1 VRLALFAAV
10 LLAASVCSG
19 AEKPS
24 ERKQALSGFV
34 DEMVARHGF
43 TRDDLDQ
50 AFGTA
55 RSLPEIVEL
64 MDRAADPKPWE
75 EYRSIFVTSEKVAGG
90 TRFWND
96 NGEALALARQ
106 RYGVPEEIV
115 IAVIGIETHYGRNRG
130 RFRVLDA
137 LSTLAFDYPRRA
149 NEFRVELEHF
159 LLLSREES
167 LPLGTPIGSYAGAM
181 GIAQFMPGSY
191 RRYAVDFDGDGR
203 RDLFE
208 NTNDAIGSIANYLTA
223 HGWQRNAPVAT
234 PAEVAETAAETF
246 RSGKLSTRY
255 PLSELLSSGVR
266 AEGVHPAAI
275 SAIPLTLK
283 KRTGQEYWLGF
294 DNFYVITRYN
304 QSVFYAMAVH
314 QLSQEIRSGYEQSRI
329 AVDP

>member
-1 VRLALFAAV
+1 V
-10 LLAASVCSG
+10 LLAAFVSSG

-24 ERKQALSGFV
+24 ERKQALADFV
-34 DEMVARHGF
+34 DQMVARHGF
-43 TRDDLDQ
+43 TRDGLDQ
-50 AFGTA
+50 AFGSA

-64 MDRAADPKPWE
+64 MNRASDPKPWE
-75 EYRSIFVTSEKVAGG
+75 DYRSIFVTTEKVAGG
-90 TRFWND
+90 TRFWSD
-96 NGEALALARQ
+96 HMEALALARQ

-130 RFRVLDA
+130 RFKVLDA

-149 NEFRVELEHF
+149 QEFRLELEHF

-167 LPLGTPIGSYAGAM
+167 LPLGTPLGSYAGAM

-208 NTNDAIGSIANYLTA
+208 NTNDAIGSVANYLTA
-223 HGWQRNAPVAT
+223 HGWQRDAPIAT
-234 PAEVAETAAETF
+234 PAEVAEDAAEPF

-255 PLSELLSSGVR
+255 PVAELLSSGVR
-266 AEGVHPAAI
+266 AEGIHPGAS

-314 QLSQEIRSGYEQSRI
+314 QLSQEIRTGYEQSRT